1 MPALEPMTYSLWF
14 FVTATHKSLFMKMI
28 SHTRWA
34 IIVALGFF
42 LGCSNTLKT
51 VESLV
56 QEQAYFQAL
65 KELEEGLEKRP
76 ENEQLWLEQ
85 GRIHLIYSETD
96 EPIQRTYHYKTAYF
110 SFEEAQRLGVDST
123 QKAEIDNLLQR
134 YWTQEHNAGIRALES
149 GEYDDR
155 LRDASSHLRNA
166 VELKPNEISSYIAL
180 SNSYYSAA
188 KIKLAFKT
196 LRDSEENLDTPN
208 AQIYEKLGFLSLEQG
223 DIEESITFYQR
234 SIEIA
239 DNKNAAFGLVN
250 AYILSGESLMA
261 VELLSSLLER
271 YPNDTEINHV
281 YGVQLNI
288 VLDGYLTQ
296 LHQAYKDDNSKEVER
311 LREAI
316 DLMMEGA
323 EGQLTQAYQND
334 ISNTAFVES
343 LAIFYNNLTSK
354 YLEMLEVAYTE
365 HVNPMSDS
373 AAEYLDKAITY
384 YKRMQQLRPND
395 PEYTQKAQNLGELR
409 IVLFTY

>member
-1 MPALEPMTYSLWF
+1 
-14 FVTATHKSLFMKMI
+14 MI
-28 SHTRWA
+28 FLTRWTTF
-34 IIVALGFF
+34 VVLGFF

-65 KELEEGLEKRP
+65 KELEKGLEKRP
-76 ENEQLWLEQ
+76 ENELLWLEQ

-96 EPIQRTYHYKTAYF
+96 EPIQRTYHYQTAYF
-110 SFEEAQRLGVDST
+110 SFEEARRLGVDST
-123 QKAEIDNLLQR
+123 QNAEIDSLLQL
-134 YWTQEHNAGIRALES
+134 YWAQEHNAGIRALES

-166 VELKPNEISSYIAL
+166 VALKPNEISSYIAL
-180 SNSYYSAA
+180 SNAYYSAA
-188 KIKLAFKT
+188 KMKLAVKT
-196 LRDSEENLDTPN
+196 LRDAEENLDAPN

-223 DIEESITFYQR
+223 DIEEAITFYQR

-250 AYILSGESLMA
+250 AYILAGESLLS

-271 YPNDTEINHV
+271 YPNDTDINHV

-296 LHQAYKDDNSKEVER
+296 LHQAYEDDQSDEVEH

-316 DLMMEGA
+316 DLMMVGA

-365 HVNPMSDS
+365 HVDPMSDS

-395 PEYTQKAQNLGELR
+395 REYSQKAESLGELR

>member
-296 LHQAYKDDNSKEVER
+296 LHQAYKDDNSKVVER

>member
-1 MPALEPMTYSLWF
+1 
-14 FVTATHKSLFMKMI
+14 MKMI
-28 SHTRWA
+28 SLTRWA
-34 IIVALGFF
+34 AFVALGFF

-76 ENEQLWLEQ
+76 ENELLWLEQ

-96 EPIQRTYHYKTAYF
+96 EPIQRTFHYQTAYF
-110 SFEEAQRLGVDST
+110 SFEEARRLGVDST
-123 QKAEIDNLLQR
+123 QNAEIDNLLQR
-134 YWTQEHNAGIRALES
+134 YWAQEHNAGIRALES

-166 VELKPNEISSYIAL
+166 VALKPNEISSYIAL
-180 SNSYYSAA
+180 SNAYYSAA
-188 KIKLAFKT
+188 KMKLAVKT
-196 LRDSEENLDTPN
+196 LRDAEGNLDAPN

-250 AYILSGESLMA
+250 AYILAGESLMS

-296 LHQAYKDDNSKEVER
+296 IHQAYEDDHSEEVER

-365 HVNPMSDS
+365 HVDPMSDS

-395 PEYTQKAQNLGELR
+395 PEYSQKAESLGELR

>member
-1 MPALEPMTYSLWF
+1 MNSF
-14 FVTATHKSLFMKMI
+14 
-28 SHTRWA
+28 TRWA
-34 IIVALGFF
+34 ALAALGFF

-56 QEQAYFQAL
+56 EEKAYFKAL

-76 ENEQLWLEQ
+76 ENELLWLEQ

-96 EPIQRTYHYKTAYF
+96 EPIQRTYHYQTAYY
-110 SFEEAQRLGVDST
+110 SFEEARRLGIDST
-123 QKAEIDNLLQR
+123 QHVEIDNLLQR
-134 YWTQEHNAGIRALES
+134 YWAQEHNAGIRALES

-155 LRDASSHLRNA
+155 LRDAGSHLRNA
-166 VELKPNEISSYIAL
+166 VALKPNEISSYIAL
-180 SNSYYSAA
+180 TNAYYSAD
-188 KIKLAFKT
+188 KMKLAVKT
-196 LRDSEENLDTPN
+196 LRDAEENLDAPN

-223 DIEESITFYQR
+223 EIEDAITFYQR
-234 SIEIA
+234 SIDIS

-250 AYILSGESLMA
+250 AYISNGESLKA
-261 VELLSSLLER
+261 VDLLSGLLSR
-271 YPNDTEINHV
+271 YPNDTDINHV

-296 LHQAYKDDNSKEVER
+296 LHQAYKNDNSEEVEQ
-311 LREAI
+311 LRQAI
-316 DLMMEGA
+316 KNMMEGA

-365 HVNPMSDS
+365 HVDIMSDS

-384 YKRMQQLRPND
+384 YKRMEQLRPNEK
-395 PEYTQKAQNLGELR
+395 EYAEKAETLGELR

>member
-1 MPALEPMTYSLWF
+1 
-14 FVTATHKSLFMKMI
+14 MKMI
-28 SHTRWA
+28 SFTRWA
-34 IIVALGFF
+34 VLAALGFF

-56 QEQAYFQAL
+56 EEKAYYEAL

-76 ENEQLWLEQ
+76 ENELLWLEQ

-96 EPIQRTYHYKTAYF
+96 EPIQRTYHYQTAYY
-110 SFEEAQRLGVDST
+110 SFEEARRLGIDST
-123 QKAEIDNLLQR
+123 QHVEIDNLLQR
-134 YWTQEHNAGIRALES
+134 YWAQEHNAGIRALES

-155 LRDASSHLRNA
+155 LRDAGSHLRNA
-166 VELKPNEISSYIAL
+166 VALKPNEISSYIAL
-180 SNSYYSAA
+180 SNSYYSAD
-188 KIKLAFKT
+188 KMKLAVKT
-196 LRDSEENLDTPN
+196 LRDAEENLDAPN

-223 DIEESITFYQR
+223 EIEDAITFYQR
-234 SIEIA
+234 SIDIS

-250 AYILSGESLMA
+250 AYISNGESLKA
-261 VELLSSLLER
+261 VDLLSGLLSR
-271 YPNDTEINHV
+271 YPNDTDINHV
-281 YGVQLNI
+281 YGIQLNI
-288 VLDGYLTQ
+288 VLDDYLTQ
-296 LHQAYKDDNSKEVER
+296 LHQAYKDDNSEEVEQ
-311 LREAI
+311 LRQAI
-316 DLMMEGA
+316 ENMMEGA

-365 HVNPMSDS
+365 HVDIMSDS

-384 YKRMQQLRPND
+384 YKRMEQLRPNEQ
-395 PEYTQKAQNLGELR
+395 EYAEKAETLGELR

>member
-1 MPALEPMTYSLWF
+1 
-14 FVTATHKSLFMKMI
+14 MI
-28 SHTRWA
+28 SLTRWA
-34 IIVALGFF
+34 AFVALGFF

-56 QEQAYFQAL
+56 QEQAYFQSL

-76 ENEQLWLEQ
+76 ENELLWLEQ

-96 EPIQRTYHYKTAYF
+96 EPIQRTYHYQTAYF
-110 SFEEAQRLGVDST
+110 SFEEARRLGVDST
-123 QKAEIDNLLQR
+123 QNAEIDNLLQR
-134 YWTQEHNAGIRALES
+134 YWAKEHNAGIRALES

-166 VELKPNEISSYIAL
+166 VALKPNEISSYIAL
-180 SNSYYSAA
+180 SNAYYSAA
-188 KIKLAFKT
+188 KMKLAVKT
-196 LRDSEENLDTPN
+196 LRDAEENLDAPN

-223 DIEESITFYQR
+223 EIEEAITLYQR

-250 AYILSGESLMA
+250 AYILAGESLMS

-296 LHQAYKDDNSKEVER
+296 LHQAYEDDHSEEVER

-365 HVNPMSDS
+365 HVDPMSDS

-395 PEYTQKAQNLGELR
+395 PEYSQKAESLGELR
-409 IVLFTY
+409 IILFTY

>member
-1 MPALEPMTYSLWF
+1 
-14 FVTATHKSLFMKMI
+14 MI
-28 SHTRWA
+28 SFTRWSA
-34 IIVALGFF
+34 LVALGFF
-42 LGCSNTLKT
+42 LGCSNTLKS

-56 QEQAYFQAL
+56 EEKAYYEAL

-76 ENEQLWLEQ
+76 ENELLWLEQ

-96 EPIQRTYHYKTAYF
+96 EPIQRTYHYQTAYF
-110 SFEEAQRLGVDST
+110 SFEEARRLGVDST
-123 QKAEIDNLLQR
+123 QNAEIDSLLQL
-134 YWTQEHNAGIRALES
+134 YWAQEHNVGIRALES

-166 VELKPNEISSYIAL
+166 VALKPNEISSYIAL
-180 SNSYYSAA
+180 SNAYYSVA
-188 KIKLAFKT
+188 KMKLAVKT
-196 LRDSEENLDTPN
+196 LRDAEENLDAPN

-223 DIEESITFYQR
+223 DIEEAITFYQR

-250 AYILSGESLMA
+250 AYILAGESLLS

-271 YPNDTEINHV
+271 YPNDTDINHV

-296 LHQAYKDDNSKEVER
+296 LHQAYEDDQSDEVEH

-316 DLMMEGA
+316 DLMMVGA

-365 HVNPMSDS
+365 HVDPMSDS

-395 PEYTQKAQNLGELR
+395 REYSQKAESLGELR

>member
-1 MPALEPMTYSLWF
+1 
-14 FVTATHKSLFMKMI
+14 MI
-28 SHTRWA
+28 FLTRWTTF
-34 IIVALGFF
+34 VVLGFF

-76 ENEQLWLEQ
+76 ENELLWLEQ

-96 EPIQRTYHYKTAYF
+96 EPIQRTYHYQTAYF
-110 SFEEAQRLGVDST
+110 SFEEARRLGVDST
-123 QKAEIDNLLQR
+123 QNAEIDSLLQL
-134 YWTQEHNAGIRALES
+134 YWAQEHNAGIRALES

-166 VELKPNEISSYIAL
+166 VALKPNEISSYIAL
-180 SNSYYSAA
+180 SNAYYSAA
-188 KIKLAFKT
+188 KMKLAVKT
-196 LRDSEENLDTPN
+196 LRDAEENLDAPN

-250 AYILSGESLMA
+250 AYILAGESLLS

-271 YPNDTEINHV
+271 YPNDTDINHV

-296 LHQAYKDDNSKEVER
+296 LHQAYEDDQSDEVER

-365 HVNPMSDS
+365 HVDPMSDS

-395 PEYTQKAQNLGELR
+395 REYSQKAESLGELR

>member
-1 MPALEPMTYSLWF
+1 
-14 FVTATHKSLFMKMI
+14 MI
-28 SHTRWA
+28 SLTRWA
-34 IIVALGFF
+34 AFVALGFF

-76 ENEQLWLEQ
+76 ENELLWLEQ

-96 EPIQRTYHYKTAYF
+96 EPIQRTYHYQTAYF
-110 SFEEAQRLGVDST
+110 SFEEARRLGVDST
-123 QKAEIDNLLQR
+123 QNAEIDNLLQR
-134 YWTQEHNAGIRALES
+134 YWAKEHNAGIRALES

-166 VELKPNEISSYIAL
+166 VALKPNEISSYIAL
-180 SNSYYSAA
+180 SNAYYSAA
-188 KIKLAFKT
+188 KMKLAVKT
-196 LRDSEENLDTPN
+196 LRDAEENLDAPN

-223 DIEESITFYQR
+223 EIEEAITLYQR

-250 AYILSGESLMA
+250 AYILAGESLMS

-296 LHQAYKDDNSKEVER
+296 LHQAYEDDHSEEVER

-365 HVNPMSDS
+365 HVDPMSDS

-395 PEYTQKAQNLGELR
+395 PEYSQKAESLGELR
-409 IVLFTY
+409 IILFTY

>member
-1 MPALEPMTYSLWF
+1 
-14 FVTATHKSLFMKMI
+14 MKMI

>member
-1 MPALEPMTYSLWF
+1 
-14 FVTATHKSLFMKMI
+14 MI
-28 SHTRWA
+28 SLTRWA
-34 IIVALGFF
+34 VLVALGFF

-123 QKAEIDNLLQR
+123 QNAEIDNLLQR

-149 GEYDDR
+149 GEYEDR

-250 AYILSGESLMA
+250 AYILSGESLIA

-296 LHQAYKDDNSKEVER
+296 LHQGYKDDNSKEIER

-323 EGQLTQAYQND
+323 EGQLTHAYQND

-365 HVNPMSDS
+365 HVDPMSDS

-384 YKRMQQLRPND
+384 YMRMQQLRPND
-395 PEYTQKAQNLGELR
+395 PEYSQKAENLGELR

>member
-1 MPALEPMTYSLWF
+1 
-14 FVTATHKSLFMKMI
+14 MI

>member
-1 MPALEPMTYSLWF
+1 
-14 FVTATHKSLFMKMI
+14 MI
-28 SHTRWA
+28 FLTRWTTF
-34 IIVALGFF
+34 VVLGFF

-65 KELEEGLEKRP
+65 KELEKGLEKRP
-76 ENEQLWLEQ
+76 ENELLWLEQ

-96 EPIQRTYHYKTAYF
+96 EPIQRTYHYQTAYF
-110 SFEEAQRLGVDST
+110 SFEEARRLGVDST
-123 QKAEIDNLLQR
+123 QNAEIDSLLQL
-134 YWTQEHNAGIRALES
+134 YWAQEHNAGIRALES

-166 VELKPNEISSYIAL
+166 VALKPNEISSYIAL
-180 SNSYYSAA
+180 SNAYYSAA
-188 KIKLAFKT
+188 KMKLAVKT
-196 LRDSEENLDTPN
+196 LRDAEENLDAPN

-223 DIEESITFYQR
+223 DIEEAITFYQR

-250 AYILSGESLMA
+250 AYILAGESLLS

-271 YPNDTEINHV
+271 YPNDTDINHV

-296 LHQAYKDDNSKEVER
+296 LHQAYEDDQSDEVER

-365 HVNPMSDS
+365 HVDPMSDS

-395 PEYTQKAQNLGELR
+395 REYSQKAESLGELR

>member
-1 MPALEPMTYSLWF
+1 MPAFEPMTYSLWF
-14 FVTATHKSLFMKMI
+14 FVTAIHKILFMKMI
-28 SHTRWA
+28 SLTRWA
-34 IIVALGFF
+34 VLVALGFF

-76 ENEQLWLEQ
+76 DNEQLWLEQ
-85 GRIHLIYSETD
+85 GRIHLVYSETD

-123 QKAEIDNLLQR
+123 QNAEIDNLLQR

-149 GEYDDR
+149 GEYEDR

-196 LRDSEENLDTPN
+196 LRDAEENLDTPN

-250 AYILSGESLMA
+250 AYILSGESLIA

-296 LHQAYKDDNSKEVER
+296 LHQGYKDDNSKEIER

-323 EGQLTQAYQND
+323 EGQLTHAYQND

-365 HVNPMSDS
+365 HVDPMSDS

-384 YKRMQQLRPND
+384 YMRMQQLRPND
-395 PEYTQKAQNLGELR
+395 PEYSQKAESLGELR

>member
-1 MPALEPMTYSLWF
+1 
-14 FVTATHKSLFMKMI
+14 MI
-28 SHTRWA
+28 SLTRWA
-34 IIVALGFF
+34 IFVVLGFF

-76 ENEQLWLEQ
+76 ENELLWLEQ
-85 GRIHLIYSETD
+85 GRIHLIYSESD
-96 EPIQRTYHYKTAYF
+96 EPIQRTYHYQTAYY
-110 SFEEAQRLGVDST
+110 SFEEARSLGVDST
-123 QKAEIDNLLQR
+123 QNAEIDQLLQR

-149 GEYDDR
+149 VEYDDR

-166 VELKPNEISSYIAL
+166 VALKPNEISSYIAL
-180 SNSYYSAA
+180 SNAYYSAA
-188 KIKLAFKT
+188 KIKLAVKT
-196 LRDSEENLDTPN
+196 LRDAEENLDAPN

-223 DIEESITFYQR
+223 EIEQSIAFYQR

-250 AYILSGESLMA
+250 AYILAGESLMA
-261 VELLSSLLER
+261 VKLLSSLLER

-281 YGVQLNI
+281 YGVQLNV

-296 LHQAYKDDNSKEVER
+296 LHQAYEDKNTEEVER

-323 EGQLTQAYQND
+323 ESQLTQAYQND

-365 HVNPMSDS
+365 HVNPMSD
-373 AAEYLDKAITY
+373 AAAAYLDKAIIY

-395 PEYTQKAQNLGELR
+395 SEYTQKAESLGELR

>member
-1 MPALEPMTYSLWF
+1 
-14 FVTATHKSLFMKMI
+14 MKMI
-28 SHTRWA
+28 SLTRWA
-34 IIVALGFF
+34 VLVALGFF

-76 ENEQLWLEQ
+76 DNEQLWLEQ

-123 QKAEIDNLLQR
+123 QNAEIDNLLQR

-149 GEYDDR
+149 GEYEDR

-250 AYILSGESLMA
+250 AYILSGESLIA

-296 LHQAYKDDNSKEVER
+296 LHQGYKDDNSKEIER

-323 EGQLTQAYQND
+323 EGQLTHAYQND

-365 HVNPMSDS
+365 HVDPMSDS

-384 YKRMQQLRPND
+384 YMRMQQLRPND
-395 PEYTQKAQNLGELR
+395 PEYSQKAENLGELR

>member
-1 MPALEPMTYSLWF
+1 
-14 FVTATHKSLFMKMI
+14 MI
-28 SHTRWA
+28 SLTRWA
-34 IIVALGFF
+34 AFVALGFF

-76 ENEQLWLEQ
+76 ENELLWLEQ

-96 EPIQRTYHYKTAYF
+96 EPIQRTYHYQTAYF
-110 SFEEAQRLGVDST
+110 SFEEARRLGVDST
-123 QKAEIDNLLQR
+123 QNAEIDNLLQR
-134 YWTQEHNAGIRALES
+134 YWAREHNAGIRALES

-166 VELKPNEISSYIAL
+166 VALKPNEISSYIAL
-180 SNSYYSAA
+180 SNAYYSAA
-188 KIKLAFKT
+188 KMKLAVKT
-196 LRDSEENLDTPN
+196 LRDAEENLDAPN

-250 AYILSGESLMA
+250 AYILAGESLMS

-296 LHQAYKDDNSKEVER
+296 LHQAYEDDHSEEVER

-365 HVNPMSDS
+365 HVDPMSDS

-395 PEYTQKAQNLGELR
+395 REYSQKAESLGELR

>member
-1 MPALEPMTYSLWF
+1 
-14 FVTATHKSLFMKMI
+14 MI
-28 SHTRWA
+28 FLTRWTTF
-34 IIVALGFF
+34 VVLGFF

-76 ENEQLWLEQ
+76 ENELLWLEQ

-96 EPIQRTYHYKTAYF
+96 EPIQRTYHYQTAYF
-110 SFEEAQRLGVDST
+110 SFEEARRLGVDST
-123 QKAEIDNLLQR
+123 QNAEIDSLLQL
-134 YWTQEHNAGIRALES
+134 YWAQEHNAGIRALES

-166 VELKPNEISSYIAL
+166 VALKPNEISSYIAL
-180 SNSYYSAA
+180 SNAYYSAA
-188 KIKLAFKT
+188 KMKLAVKT
-196 LRDSEENLDTPN
+196 LRDAEENLDAPN

-223 DIEESITFYQR
+223 DIEEAITFYQR

-250 AYILSGESLMA
+250 AYILAGESLLS

-271 YPNDTEINHV
+271 YPNDTDINHV

-296 LHQAYKDDNSKEVER
+296 LHQAYEDDQSDEVEH

-316 DLMMEGA
+316 DLMMVGA

-365 HVNPMSDS
+365 HVDPMSDS

-395 PEYTQKAQNLGELR
+395 REYSQKAESLGELR

>member
-296 LHQAYKDDNSKEVER
+296 LHQAYKDDNSKVVER

-384 YKRMQQLRPND
+384 YMRMQQLRPND